1 MLPLVVFLVCHKPTV
16 KPTVKETERIHP
28 KQQERQ
34 LPDGATH
41 NIEESNA
48 HLCNQLS
55 RVDSAGVVANVAVA
69 RVRHLDQ

>member
-1 MLPLVVFLVCHKPTV
+1 MLPLVDFLVCHKPTV
-16 KPTVKETERIHP
+16 KPTVKEAERIHP

-41 NIEESNA
+41 YVEEIYA

-55 RVDSAGVVANVAVA
+55 RVDSASTVAKIAVA
-69 RVRHLDQ
+69 RVRHIDQ